1 MQNPAKGRKLSL
13 HTKETI
19 TGYLFI
25 MPSIL
30 GILIWLVGPMIYSIW
45 LSLTKWDIITPA
57 KYVGLGNFR
66 KLFLNDP
73 LFWKSLWVTFYYTIV
88 AVPLNL
94 VSGFLVALLLN
105 SEVKGMTGFRT
116 IFYLPSIVPQVANAM
131 LWLWLLN
138 PEFGL
143 VNTFLRSLG
152 FPKILW
158 LQDERWVMPAF
169 WVMGLWTIGGGM
181 LIYLA
186 GLQGIPEQLY
196 EAADIDGATIWAKFR
211 HITIPQMSPIIFFNL
226 IMGIIGSFQI
236 FTSGF
241 LMTNGG
247 PNNATL
253 FYVLYL
259 YRNAFQWLNMG
270 YAAALAWVLF
280 IIILLLTLLV
290 FRSLGDKVYYDNV
303 R

>member
-1 MQNPAKGRKLSL
+1 
-13 HTKETI
+13 
-19 TGYLFI
+19 

-30 GILIWLVGPMIYSIW
+30 GILIWLVGPMVYSIW

-105 SEVKGMTGFRT
+105 SEVKGMTAFRT

-143 VNTFLRSLG
+143 VNTFLRSAG

-196 EAADIDGATIWAKFR
+196 EAAEIDGASIWAKFR

-280 IIILLLTLLV
+280 IIILLLTMLV

>member
-1 MQNPAKGRKLSL
+1 
-13 HTKETI
+13 
-19 TGYLFI
+19 

-105 SEVKGMTGFRT
+105 SEVKGMTAFRT

-186 GLQGIPEQLY
+186 GLQGIP
-196 EAADIDGATIWAKFR
+196 KKKKVV
-211 HITIPQMSPIIFFNL
+211 
-226 IMGIIGSFQI
+226 
-236 FTSGF
+236 F
-241 LMTNGG
+241 LE
-247 PNNATL
+247 
-253 FYVLYL
+253 Y
-259 YRNAFQWLNMG
+259 W
-270 YAAALAWVLF
+270 
-280 IIILLLTLLV
+280 
-290 FRSLGDKVYYDNV
+290 
-303 R
+303 

>member
-1 MQNPAKGRKLSL
+1 
-13 HTKETI
+13 
-19 TGYLFI
+19 

-105 SEVKGMTGFRT
+105 SEVKGMTAFRT

>member
-1 MQNPAKGRKLSL
+1 
-13 HTKETI
+13 
-19 TGYLFI
+19 

-73 LFWKSLWVTFYYTIV
+73 LFWKCLWVTFYYTIV

-105 SEVKGMTGFRT
+105 SEVKGMTAFRT

-143 VNTFLRSLG
+143 VNTFLRSAG

-196 EAADIDGATIWAKFR
+196 EAAEIDGASIWAKFR

-259 YRNAFQWLNMG
+259 YRNG
-270 YAAALAWVLF
+270 V
-280 IIILLLTLLV
+280 
-290 FRSLGDKVYYDNV
+290 
-303 R
+303 

>member
-1 MQNPAKGRKLSL
+1 
-13 HTKETI
+13 
-19 TGYLFI
+19 

-57 KYVGLGNFR
+57 KYVGLGNFK
-66 KLFLNDP
+66 KLFLNDT

-94 VSGFLVALLLN
+94 VAGFLVALLLN
-105 SEVKGMTGFRT
+105 TKVKGMNAFRT

-152 FPKILW
+152 FPKVLW

-196 EAADIDGATIWAKFR
+196 EAAEIDGASVWAKFW

-259 YRNAFQWLNMG
+259 YRNAFEWLNMG

-280 IIILLLTLLV
+280 VIILLLTLLI
-290 FRSLGDKVYYDNV
+290 FRSLGDKVYYDDV

>member
-1 MQNPAKGRKLSL
+1 
-13 HTKETI
+13 
-19 TGYLFI
+19 